1 MQFLYLLLGYLASTT
16 VDFQFIKKYKLE
28 IEELEVEIEKLR
40 GGSNG

>member
-1 MQFLYLLLGYLASTT
+1 MQFLYLLLGYLTSTV